1 MRMAISANGSL
12 DAIEMMEP
20 ILMSHR
26 VFGQATKGA
35 QDARN
40 EVKTFIETC
49 INVAR
54 YDGKPLNRSVAI
66 IVESD
71 HCGVKGLAL
80 ERDVCILSMLPEP
93 KVVPELI
100 NIQYF
105 EGEFKFLMDY
115 VPMPKLTTRG
125 EPTTATFIRT
135 PEFSETMATTERK
148 L

>member
-26 VFGQATKGA
+26 VFGQVTKGA

-49 INVAR
+49 INVSR
-54 YDGKPLNRSVAI
+54 YDGKPANRAI
-66 IVESD
+66 SITVETD
-71 HCGVKGLAL
+71 HCRVRPLSI
-80 ERDVCILSMLPEP
+80 EHDVCILSMLPEP
-93 KVVPELI
+93 NVAPEII

-105 EGEFKFLMDY
+105 DREFKFLMDY

-125 EPTTATFIRT
+125 EPTTATFVRT